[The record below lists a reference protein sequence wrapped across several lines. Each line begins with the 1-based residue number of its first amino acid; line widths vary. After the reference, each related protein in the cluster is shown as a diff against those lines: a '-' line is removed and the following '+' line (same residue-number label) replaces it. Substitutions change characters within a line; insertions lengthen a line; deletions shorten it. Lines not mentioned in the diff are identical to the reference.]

1 MPKEKKEVET
11 GYFMFRLYLLTYLFV
26 GEWDTEI
33 TDILMPKIL
42 RWWKGLSFGEQNQ
55 RCVDLLL
62 AVASILNS
70 TPSPLPGNGGGAAL
84 HF

>member
-42 RWWKGLSFGEQNQ
+42 RW
-55 RCVDLLL
+55 
-62 AVASILNS
+62 
-70 TPSPLPGNGGGAAL
+70 
-84 HF
+84 

>member
-70 TPSPLPGNGGGAAL
+70 TPSPLPGNGGAAL